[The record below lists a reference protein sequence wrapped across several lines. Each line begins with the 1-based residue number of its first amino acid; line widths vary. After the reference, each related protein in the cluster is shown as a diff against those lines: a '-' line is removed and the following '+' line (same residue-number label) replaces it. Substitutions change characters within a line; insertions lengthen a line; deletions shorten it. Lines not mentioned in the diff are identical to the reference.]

1 MDLSLCDSLI
11 SSKMPIRKVTQSQKK
26 QVAGRQRYKCAA
38 NVPDYECPLGGKSFD
53 ESGYHIDHI
62 HELRDEGSNDLENL
76 QALCLMC
83 HSVKTNRRSS
93 QPKKVVKPKAP
104 KAPKVHLETKP
115 LRRFYSIDMSGV
127 RREFDD
133 LDSLIK
139 IVDKLSKN
147 DYPSGWGLL
156 GLGPSYRVHV
166 PVGDRIIE
174 RIEMLPNL
182 RDPAVRVGYN
192 LGLDV

>member
-1 MDLSLCDSLI
+1 M
-11 SSKMPIRKVTQSQKK
+11 
-26 QVAGRQRYKCAA
+26 CAA
-38 NVPDYECPLGGKSFD
+38 NVPGYECPLGGKSFD

-104 KAPKVHLETKP
+104 KALKVPLETKA

-139 IVDKLSKN
+139 VVDKLSKN

-182 RDPAVRVGYN
+182 RDPAVRTGYN
-192 LGLDV
+192 LD

>member
-1 MDLSLCDSLI
+1 MVTTSKMDLSLCHSWI

-38 NVPDYECPLGGKSFD
+38 NVPDYECPLGGNSFD

-93 QPKKVVKPKAP
+93 QPNKVIKPKAS
-104 KAPKVHLETKP
+104 KAPKVPLETKP
-115 LRRFYSIDMSGV
+115 LRRFYSIDMSGI

-139 IVDKLSKN
+139 IVDKFLN
-147 DYPSGWGLL
+147 
-156 GLGPSYRVHV
+156 
-166 PVGDRIIE
+166 
-174 RIEMLPNL
+174 
-182 RDPAVRVGYN
+182 
-192 LGLDV
+192 